1 MAGLL
6 LPDAEYK
13 AEIAQEL
20 IRRAEAEWLYYI
32 GRDWPDKRYT
42 PAIAGALIAA
52 GNAEWLYRAGRDWPD

>member
-1 MAGLL
+1 MSSKHCNTWHLYMAGLL

-42 PAIAGALIAA
+42 PAIP
-52 GNAEWLYRAGRDWPD
+52 GR